1 MDTVSSDPTANS
13 ERTTVCY
20 LARHCDV
27 ENPDRVLYGH
37 LPNFGLSAK
46 GQSQGRAMGR
56 YLART
61 PLQAIYTS
69 PLQRA
74 QETAQLILGQLTHPV
89 PVLERPQLVEADFAH
104 YLQGVRHKD
113 ILWKRPK
120 WYLHMIW
127 PGLVR
132 GDESLG
138 TMHQRVQAVITEGL
152 RQHRGEAFV
161 CISHGDPI
169 QAFWAITEG
178 RPPWALHRLQCAKGG
193 LLKLTYHGDRLAEK
207 IYLSPDAVA
216 AASIRASEPLPLID
230 PEPARD

>member
-1 MDTVSSDPTANS
+1 
-13 ERTTVCY
+13 
-20 LARHCDV
+20 
-27 ENPDRVLYGH
+27 
-37 LPNFGLSAK
+37 
-46 GQSQGRAMGR
+46 MGR

-74 QETAQLILGQLTHPV
+74 RRPPVDPGAADASGAGSGATPAGEAASPTTPGSSAQGHSLEAAQV
-89 PVLERPQLVEADFAH
+89 VLAH
-104 YLQGVRHKD
+104 DLAGSGPR
-113 ILWKRPK
+113 RREP
-120 WYLHMIW
+120 
-127 PGLVR
+127 R
-132 GDESLG
+132 

-169 QAFWAITEG
+169 QASGPSPEG
-178 RPPWALHRLQCAKGG
+178 RRHGAAPAPMCQRG

-230 PEPARD
+230 PDQPETDSRPVLGAATRLRSGRRFFRPARRPQPEQTPRIGSKWRSATLSLSGMMELSVI